1 MSNAVFPN
9 LPGLMWGTTLGELFD
24 TIVYPSAAPGYETTI
39 SKGPDPTFHFKLQYE
54 FLRNQPSLDE
64 LSTLRA
70 FFRARRG
77 AFDSFLLDLSSLT
90 KNSADASITG
100 QVLTVDANNY
110 APLVRAVTGT
120 LETIYEVNAFTAVKA
135 NGVAVVF
142 EAHNA
147 APTLSNHYSYWD
159 ASPTRTYGGASYPG
173 VVLQFHDTPA
183 APVTADFS
191 WYYRVRFEKDAADFD
206 AFMFELYE
214 LQEISLV
221 TTRTL

>member
-1 MSNAVFPN
+1 VSNAVFPN

-54 FLRNQPSLDE
+54 FLRNQPSVDE

-110 APLVRAVTGT
+110 APLVRAVAGN
-120 LETIYEVNAFTAVKA
+120 LETIYEVNAISAVKG
-135 NGVAVVF
+135 NGTPITF
-142 EAHNA
+142 DSHNS
-147 APTLSNHYSYWD
+147 APASGKWSYWD

-173 VVLQFHDTPA
+173 VVIQFGSTPS